1 MKIWKK
7 TADLWRN
14 FFRRRRFVMQHATD
28 NTEEWHIH
36 LSPAGIVAGS
46 VSLLLMLFILVLS
59 LTAYT
64 PVLELLPGY
73 RTEANRSRESLAQ
86 NIIRIDSMERMLN
99 DMLTY
104 NRNIAMIMAGKSPVA
119 RTIVSADSSRTSTIL
134 VMPSAEDSLLRAQ
147 MEGEGPYSLSGTATA
162 RAAQLREQIELTT
175 PVEGLVAETFNI
187 EEGRFGIRLSVAADD
202 RVTAI
207 DNGTVIA
214 SLWSPDGGNQLVVQ
228 HRNNLIAI
236 YKNLSQPL
244 VTTGQA
250 VRTGELIGHTASA
263 EAGQKALFELELWNN
278 GRAVDPEG
286 YIVF

>member
-1 MKIWKK
+1 MKFWNK
-7 TADLWRN
+7 TVTLWRD

-64 PVLELLPGY
+64 PVLEMLPGY
-73 RTEANRSRESLAQ
+73 RTEANRSRESLAR
-86 NIIRIDSMERMLN
+86 NIIRIDSMERVLN

-119 RTIVSADSSRTSTIL
+119 RMIVSADSTRTSTIL

-147 MEGEGPYSLSGTATA
+147 MEGEGPYSLAGSAAA
-162 RAAQLREQIELTT
+162 RAAQLREQIELTS
-175 PVEGLVAETFNI
+175 PVEGIVAENFNI
-187 EEGRFGIRLSVAADD
+187 EEGRFGIRLSVAPDD

-214 SLWSPDGGNQLVVQ
+214 SLWSPDGGNQLVEQ
-228 HRNNLIAI
+228 HLNNLIAI

-250 VRTGELIGHTASA
+250 VRTGELIGHTAAA
-263 EAGQKALFELELWNN
+263 EADRKALFELELWNN